1 MEILKMTIAILSVIA
16 IFVGAVIVK
25 IAIPVGIVLIVLELI
40 GLVSY
45 GIWTIIGYTFGIWVL
60 GLIIVFLGTLT
71 TLFATEYKNKGK
83 K

>member
-45 GIWTIIGYTFGIWVL
+45 GIWIIIGYTFGAWVL
-60 GLIIVFLGTLT
+60 GLIIAFLGALT